1 MKTIGKF
8 TILLLCIL
16 SPFGFVG
23 AVDINT
29 ADAPTLAQEINGVG
43 PDRAEAIV
51 AYREKHGSFG
61 SVEDLAL
68 VKGIGAKIVTK
79 NKDTLSV
86 GKRLQK

>member
-1 MKTIGKF
+1 MKTIGKYI
-8 TILLLCIL
+8 ILLLCIL
-16 SPFGFVG
+16 SPFSFAG

-43 PDRAEAIV
+43 PGRAEAIV

-68 VKGIGAKIVTK
+68 VQGIGAKIVIK
-79 NKDTLSV
+79 NKDKLSV